1 MGTKERLL
9 DFIAHK
15 NMIVSEFER
24 ICGLSNGY
32 VGNMK
37 NTVGRKG
44 LNEIR
49 RAFPDLNPEWLLTGR
64 GEMINPISGI
74 TQSQNGGNHNSQT
87 VTLAPTDV
95 SRFMDEIS
103 AQRRMTE
110 KAQEQIDRLLTLLEN
125 K

>member
-1 MGTKERLL
+1 MDTQSRLL
-9 DFIAHK
+9 EFIRSK
-15 NMIVSEFER
+15 KISISDFER
-24 ICGLSNGY
+24 ISNLSTGY
-32 VGNMK
+32 VHKIK
-37 NTVGRKG
+37 NTVGKRALG
-44 LNEIR
+44 DIQ

-74 TQSQNGGNHNSQT
+74 TQNQNGGNHNSQT
-87 VTLAPTDV
+87 VTLAQTDV
-95 SRFMDEIS
+95 SRFIDEIS